1 MRRDYFTLDVHGVE
15 WVDTGGEPEQPGVVI
30 DFEGPESLLR
40 RRITDTDGS
49 LHDASTIDVSFRLQ
63 TDVDD
68 DDAMGVVSVTN
79 RITGDFVLE
88 LNVEAEHVIT
98 FIRAARKFGKHA
110 GENTDRY
117 EITIRIDREAVA
129 TYGKQT
135 FLVYDRDGELLRQ
148 HSLIPSG
155 VEL

>member
-30 DFEGPESLLR
+30 DFEGPKSLLR
-40 RRITDTDGS
+40 ERITDTDGEF
-49 LHDASTIDVSFRLQ
+49 LDASTIDVSFRLQ

-68 DDAMGVVSVTN
+68 DEAMGVVSVTN
-79 RITGDFVLE
+79 RFTGDFVLE

-98 FIRAARKFGKHA
+98 FIRAARKFGQYA

-117 EITIRIDREAVA
+117 EITIRIDREDVA